1 MILEKLSNNKNF
13 VITGTMTRFTRD
25 EMIYEIEN
33 YGGNV
38 KNTLTSNTDFLV
50 VGEKAG
56 SKLNKA
62 KEIGTKIIYESDLIN
77 LLKVKTNER

>member
-1 MILEKLSNNKNF
+1 MKK
-13 VITGTMTRFTRD
+13 FTRD

-33 YGGNV
+33 FGGNV
-38 KNTLTSNTDFLV
+38 KNTLSKNTDFLV

-77 LLKVKTNER
+77 LLRL